1 MPVHA
6 HTHTH
11 THTYTHTHLSRKGG
25 LDGKANTFTVPSTK
39 TEALVN
45 WGKVKGVLSINIKL
59 LELVLSCML

>member
-11 THTYTHTHLSRKGG
+11 THTHTHLSRKGG

-45 WGKVKGVLSINIKL
+45 WGKGERGFEYKY
-59 LELVLSCML
+59 